1 MMDMLWRTLIAFVPP
16 DLSPHY
22 LLALGEPV
30 LESLGMTAGAMTIAF
45 AICLPV
51 GLAIGTEAPGARSL
65 ERFLAGFRA
74 IPDLTL
80 AILCVVMFGIGSG
93 AGLLALALFYTGAV
107 SKMFGDLLRTAPVG
121 PVQALRAVGA
131 GRVQLALFGL
141 LPLKSSDLLTY
152 GSYEFESAIRAS
164 VIIGAVGGGGLGSE
178 LVGTLASLDYQR
190 ATTLILIL
198 ILIVAAVDRGTVLLR
213 RYPRLLWL
221 LLPLGLAGLWAYVPR
236 LIAFSHAVHTFAAM
250 FPPTL
255 AARDVARLPS
265 LLAETLWIAVAGTTF
280 AVVFALPLGL
290 ASARN
295 VASPLLAAPVRRLLE
310 ILRAVPEI
318 ALMEW
323 WDGRPGFHAEPWRA
337 EPILA
342 ITPVHHS
349 WAAETSISRAKLV
362 TEPLIGGEPGTG
374 TGRILR
380 DYLGQSRPL
389 PRPVVEL
396 GSTEAVK
403 RAVIAGLGASVVLA
417 LAVVEETK
425 TGRLIARPLKPALHK
440 PLYLIWREDV
450 PVHHPLIVYLR
461 RAAMLH

>member
-45 AICLPV
+45 AISLPV

-310 ILRAVPEI
+310 ILRAVPEVVWGLLLITFAGVGPTAGALALGIHSVGCLGRLYAESFENVPRAPVI
-318 ALMEW
+318 ALAAT
-323 WDGRPGFHAEPWRA
+323 GAPS
-337 EPILA
+337 LA
-342 ITPVHHS
+342 IASFATLPLAMAPIAVHS
-349 WAAETSISRAKLV
+349 LFRLEWNLRMTAVVGMIGAGGIGQALYEAQQMMFYRPMMAYLLITVVLV
-362 TEPLIGGEPGTG
+362 ASADVLSGWTRRHFGWT
-374 TGRILR
+374 
-380 DYLGQSRPL
+380 DL
-389 PRPVVEL
+389 PR
-396 GSTEAVK
+396 
-403 RAVIAGLGASVVLA
+403 
-417 LAVVEETK
+417 
-425 TGRLIARPLKPALHK
+425 
-440 PLYLIWREDV
+440 
-450 PVHHPLIVYLR
+450 
-461 RAAMLH
+461 